1 MNSSITVGLAQISPI
16 WLNKESTINKM
27 LEYIAK
33 AAAQKCDLIAFGE
46 ALLPG
51 YPFWVELTNGAS
63 FNSTIQKEMYAHY
76 AYQSIS
82 IENGD
87 LEPFCKIAK
96 EKQINIFLGFME
108 RADDRGKHSLYCA
121 LANINT
127 HGKIEYVHRKLMPT
141 YEERLV
147 WAIGDGNGL
156 QVRNLNGF
164 TVGALNCWENWMP
177 LVRSTLYAQ
186 GEDLH
191 IALWPGSVRNT
202 SEITRFI
209 AKESRSYV
217 ISVSSLLHKR
227 DIPSSLPIA
236 DEMMAKSEQWLADGG
251 SCIAGP
257 NGEWILAPIPY
268 EEGLFVQTLS
278 HQPIM
283 EERQN
288 FDPSGH
294 YSRPDVLQLTVNRER
309 QKLVN
314 FKDEI

>member
-1 MNSSITVGLAQISPI
+1 MNSSITVGLAQISPV
-16 WLNKESTINKM
+16 WLNKAATIKKM
-27 LEYIAK
+27 LDYIVT
-33 AAAQKCDLIAFGE
+33 AAAQQCQLIAFGE

-51 YPFWVELTNGAS
+51 YPFWVELTNGAA
-63 FNSTIQKEMYAHY
+63 FNSSLQKEMYAHY

-82 IENGD
+82 IANGD
-87 LEPFCKIAK
+87 LTPFCEIAK
-96 EKQINIFLGFME
+96 EKKINIVLGFME
-108 RADDRGKHSLYCA
+108 RADDRGGHSLYCS
-121 LANINT
+121 LTNINT
-127 HGKIEYVHRKLMPT
+127 DGKIEYVHRKLMPT

-156 QVRNLNGF
+156 QVRKLNDF
-164 TVGALNCWENWMP
+164 TVGVLNCWENWMP

-217 ISVSSLLHKR
+217 LSVSSLLHKK
-227 DIPSSLPIA
+227 DISPSLPVA
-236 DEMMAKSEQWLADGG
+236 TEMLAKSDEWLADGG
-251 SCIAGP
+251 SCIAKP
-257 NGEWILAPIPY
+257 NGEWLLAPVQY
-268 EEGLFVQTLS
+268 EEGLFVQTLQ
-278 HQPIM
+278 HQAIL

-294 YSRPDVLQLTVNRER
+294 YARPDVLQLTVNRER
-309 QKLVN
+309 QKLVH